1 MIDWTDWEHWGFGGS
16 ITPKSALLN
25 LVESRYTLLRL
36 SKQKPRHTLTFFLF
50 LAYALTFFG
59 ICSDILSGI
68 YADILLGILSG
79 IYSDILSES
88 ILAFYLVVYLASLTW
103 ALLDLN
109 RECQISV
116 GTARPHCEGQI
127 WSSQLRSGSA
137 Q

>member
-68 YADILLGILSG
+68 YADTLSGLYGDMLSGVLSGILSD
-79 IYSDILSES
+79 IFSDM
-88 ILAFYLVVYLASLTW
+88 
-103 ALLDLN
+103 
-109 RECQISV
+109 
-116 GTARPHCEGQI
+116 GTAGPQP
-127 WSSQLRSGSA
+127 QVPDLSGPA
-137 Q
+137 H